1 MYEVK
6 LQSMLFGCVFL
17 ALVGLRLLFVK
28 TADTMAHRRKYF
40 EILIVWG
47 AAVVFFYPVLNEKNI
62 FSDCLILNHLYIPIY
77 FIFGPAI
84 YLVTLCFLGKYRDR
98 NRTNVLL
105 FVPAM
110 AAFAVEIIAYII
122 HPSLFE
128 HRPIELFQTDT
139 LHLFDWIEYAGF
151 TYNAVFFAFTGIKI
165 LKTISLDSVRNER
178 SIRLFLFEIACISI
192 GMGVT
197 ATGYVIRNKEMAV
210 DGILILIV
218 LAIIAFIFTDYH
230 EHAYQEIGQVVERY
244 QKSRLEGVDIRRL
257 EQDIGKKMS
266 QDKLFTEDSLTLAG
280 LSDELGVKPYQLSEY
295 LNNHKQMNFSR
306 FINEYRISEACR
318 LLVEDSQANII
329 HIAYAVG
336 YNSKANFNLA
346 FKTITGMT
354 PSEYL
359 KKKGKKS

>member
-1 MYEVK
+1 MYEIK
-6 LQSMLFGCVFL
+6 LQAMLFGVIFL
-17 ALVGLRLLFVK
+17 SLVGLRLLFVK
-28 TADTMAHRRKYF
+28 TADTMANRRRYF
-40 EILIVWG
+40 EILIVWS
-47 AAVVFFYPVLNEKNI
+47 AAVVFLYPVLNEKNI

-84 YLVTLCFLGKYRDR
+84 YLVTLCFLGRYEEKSRA
-98 NRTNVLL
+98 NVLL

-110 AAFAVEIIAYII
+110 AVFVLEIIAYIV

-139 LHLFDWIEYAGF
+139 LHPFDWIEYVGF
-151 TYNAVFFAFTGIKI
+151 AFNGVFFTFTGIRIIKS
-165 LKTISLDSVRNER
+165 ISLDSVRNEK

-197 ATGYVIRNKEMAV
+197 ATGYVIRNREMAV

-230 EHAYQEIGQVVERY
+230 EHAYEEIVQVVDRY
-244 QKSRLEGVDIRRL
+244 RKSRLEGVDIRKL
-257 EQDIGKKMS
+257 EQDIEKKMG
-266 QDKLFTEDSLTLAG
+266 QDKLFTEDGLTLAG
-280 LSDELGVKPYQLSEY
+280 LAEKLEIKPYQLSEF
-295 LNNHKQMNFSR
+295 LNSHRQLNFSR
-306 FINEYRISEACR
+306 FINEYRIAEACR
-318 LLVEDSQANII
+318 LLLVDSEANII
-329 HIAYAVG
+329 HVAYAVG

-354 PSEYL
+354 PSDYL
-359 KKKGKKS
+359 KKKGRKS